1 MMKTPKAFQIYL
13 DMKEQFDALSDEQAG
28 RVIKA
33 ALSYAQDLSDTEPD
47 DDGMVRLVYI
57 VMKNQIKRDFERYQ
71 NRLKANRE
79 NGRKGGAPV
88 GNQNAKKRGFDDLIE
103 LCFSPPKT
111 TETRQEKKKKKEK
124 EEDKYKEKEKKE
136 NKEENKE
143 QEKDKEKEEN
153 RSQHNED
160 ILCEQIVS
168 LYHSLC
174 PKLSKNVSFV
184 DTDAVERIRALPNF
198 LSFEHL
204 FDTVRRSD
212 FLSGRSGKWTG
223 CDLSW
228 ILNPDHARKILSGA
242 YDNPRAGD
250 RIEPSSDIRRH
261 KSLFDE

>member
-33 ALSYAQDLSDTEPD
+33 ALSYAQDMKDTQPD
-47 DDGMVRLVYI
+47 DDGMVRIVYI
-57 VMKNQIKRDFERYQ
+57 VLRNQIKRDFERYQ

-88 GNQNAKKRGFDDLIE
+88 GNLNARKRGFDDLVD
-103 LCFSPPKT
+103 LCFSSDKT
-111 TETRQEKKKKKEK
+111 TETRQEKEKEKEK

-136 NKEENKE
+136 NKENNKQ
-143 QEKDKEKEEN
+143 QEKEN
-153 RSQHNED
+153 RSQPGFGA
-160 ILCEQIVS
+160 LCEQIVS

-174 PKLSKNVSFV
+174 PNLSENISFV
-184 DTDAVERIRALPNF
+184 DPNAVERIQAMPNF

-242 YDNPRAGD
+242 YDNPRTGVYT
-250 RIEPSSDIRRH
+250 EPSSDIRRH